1 MSNSENELSKEE
13 KEVDRERDRQ
23 DSESGYIEKLPE
35 ELGNLPPEI
44 RKQITTVLSMGR
56 FSASSI
62 SPILNKINQQHIT
75 KILESVEKD
84 SERAYLDAQEARKYN
99 LVAICIFV
107 AVFVF
112 LTVFLVNKDVAV
124 YQDILRLL
132 IIFGGG
138 FGSGLG
144 FKIYLDRKK

>member
-1 MSNSENELSKEE
+1 MYMSNPENESNKEE
-13 KEVDRERDRQ
+13 KEVDREKDQQ

-44 RKQITTVLSMGR
+44 KKEIITFLSMDR

-84 SERAYLDAQEARKYN
+84 NERAYLDAQ
-99 LVAICIFV
+99 
-107 AVFVF
+107 
-112 LTVFLVNKDVAV
+112 
-124 YQDILRLL
+124 
-132 IIFGGG
+132 
-138 FGSGLG
+138 
-144 FKIYLDRKK
+144 